1 MSLRLSD
8 GFHREGV
15 HRGEHPFF
23 QRYGI
28 NLPSSLTRV
37 RSSALVYSTSPPVS
51 VSGTG
56 SALLPTKPFVPV
68 QVLTTCGVR
77 YRTHSYS
84 LLSLAAYQ
92 LERSSSDRSPSPSG
106 SHAFIARTGA
116 GISTC
121 CPSPT
126 PCGLGLGPTNPLRS
140 ARAAEAL
147 GLRRWGFSPHN
158 TLLIPTFA
166 LVFTP
171 HRLPLMV
178 LSWTTLPYHSR
189 VSS

>member
-1 MSLRLSD
+1 M
-8 GFHREGV
+8 
-15 HRGEHPFF
+15 
-23 QRYGI
+23 
-28 NLPSSLTRV
+28 PSSLTRV
-37 RSSALVYSTSPPVS
+37 RSSALIFSICPPVS

-56 SALLPTKPFVPV
+56 SASLPSKPFVPA
-68 QVLTTCGVR
+68 QVLATCDVR
-77 YRTHSYS
+77 YRTRSY
-84 LLSLAAYQ
+84 LLLRLAPYQ
-92 LERSSSDRSPSPSG
+92 LERTSSVRSPSPSG
-106 SHAFIARTGA
+106 SHWFIAGTGA
-116 GISTC
+116 GISTS

-147 GLRRWGFSPHN
+147 GLRRWGLSPHN

-178 LSWTTLPYHSR
+178 HSWTTLPYHHPR
-189 VSS
+189 MDDPMLRWCV

>member
-1 MSLRLSD
+1 
-8 GFHREGV
+8 
-15 HRGEHPFF
+15 
-23 QRYGI
+23 
-28 NLPSSLTRV
+28 LPSSLTRV
-37 RSSALVYSTSPPVS
+37 RSSALIYSISPPVS

-56 SALLPTKPFVPV
+56 SASLLSKPFVPV
-68 QVLTTCGVR
+68 QVLTTCGVPCG
-77 YRTHSYS
+77 THSYS

-92 LERSSSDRSPSPSG
+92 LERPSSGRSPSPSG
-106 SHAFIARTGA
+106 SRCLIAGTGA
-116 GISTC
+116 GISTS

-147 GLRRWGFSPHN
+147 GFRRWGFSPHN

-171 HRLPLMV
+171 HGLPFMV
-178 LSWTTLPYHSR
+178 HSWTTLPYHSR
-189 VSS
+189 VNS